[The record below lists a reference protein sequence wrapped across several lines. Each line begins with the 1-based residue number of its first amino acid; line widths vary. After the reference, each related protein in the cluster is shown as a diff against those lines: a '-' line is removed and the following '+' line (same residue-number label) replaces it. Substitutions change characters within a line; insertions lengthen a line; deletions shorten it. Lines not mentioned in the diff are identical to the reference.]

1 MKPKQPH
8 NFVEDDILAE
18 MSKFCLSEKRQDRSK
33 PKPVYNI
40 RYTYSEEDVKEFI
53 RQEELLI
60 IEAETGI
67 ITFEEFWKRRK
78 KLAGEK
84 LTK

>member
-8 NFVEDDILAE
+8 NFVEDDILAILAE
-18 MSKFCLSEKRQDRSK
+18 MSEINLSEKRFYPDK
-33 PKPVYNI
+33 MDGYVYC
-40 RYTYSEEDVKEFI
+40 EEDVKEFI